1 MREITETKEMF
12 ETVEGSEEDVKAD
25 LHSKSDATA
34 ETKQCHNWKHN
45 SMAITKKENSMS
57 PLFLIIEP

>member
-34 ETKQCHNWKHN
+34 ETKQCHH
-45 SMAITKKENSMS
+45 
-57 PLFLIIEP
+57 